1 MFINVLFSHYYNQ
14 QCHRLT
20 FRFALINI
28 NEPIDIKR
36 NYQEIAINV
45 VLKLHL
51 VTLPPNWFG
60 KSGFQVDVKS
70 HWRHD
75 ILACISAKKSE
86 KP

>member
-1 MFINVLFSHYYNQ
+1 MSSFLTITINNAIDL
-14 QCHRLT
+14 L

-60 KSGFQVDVKS
+60 KSVFQVDVKS
-70 HWRHD
+70 PT
-75 ILACISAKKSE
+75 LE
-86 KP
+86 T